1 MCVFDFKGQA
11 GDFALTKGEMDQ
23 KKKIQG
29 PESSSTYFPSA
40 LRSKSGWGLD
50 SDVSWSPTSSSCES
64 CGVETVAGVVADEDD
79 ADALAFLDL
88 SRPSLSVIT
97 KRISN
102 GSSWPEVGVLVL
114 RPGFFLLDRP
124 SGSCERSELENT
136 ISVRLD
142 LANKEDKEGK

>member
-1 MCVFDFKGQA
+1 M
-11 GDFALTKGEMDQ
+11 
-23 KKKIQG
+23 
-29 PESSSTYFPSA
+29 
-40 LRSKSGWGLD
+40 
-50 SDVSWSPTSSSCES
+50 
-64 CGVETVAGVVADEDD
+64 AGVVADEDD

-124 SGSCERSELENT
+124 SGSCVGSELENT
-136 ISVRLD
+136 ISC
-142 LANKEDKEGK
+142 